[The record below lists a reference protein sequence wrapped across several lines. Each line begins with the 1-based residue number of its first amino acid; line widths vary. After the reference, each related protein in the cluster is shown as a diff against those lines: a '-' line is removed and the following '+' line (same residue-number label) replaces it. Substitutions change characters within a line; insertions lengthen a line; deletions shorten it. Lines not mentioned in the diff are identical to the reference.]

1 MKRRREKCLIQNPK
15 AVTAS
20 TSVAARYRA
29 KMANVSNIVDRK
41 ENWILKWCL
50 HAHKGFMLYVF
61 QTQM

>member
-15 AVTAS
+15 AVTA
-20 TSVAARYRA
+20 VAARYRA
-29 KMANVSNIVDRK
+29 IMANVTNIVDRK

-50 HAHKGFMLYVF
+50 HAHKGFTLYLF